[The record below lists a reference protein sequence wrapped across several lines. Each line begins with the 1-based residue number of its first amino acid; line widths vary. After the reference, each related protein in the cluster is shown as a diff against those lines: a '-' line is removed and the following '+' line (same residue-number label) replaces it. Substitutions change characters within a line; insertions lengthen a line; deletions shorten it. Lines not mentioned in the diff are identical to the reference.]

1 MPRILSYI
9 AAVGGLALAALAPYP
24 SDATTPKL
32 TTLFSFDGN
41 NGANPDASVIVDA
54 QGNLLGT
61 TAGGGN
67 QACADGCGTVF
78 ELVKTNNGYASSAT
92 TLIAFD
98 HDDGASPQQAGLI
111 ADASG
116 NLFGTTRY
124 GGSSDCGGSGCGTV
138 FEIAKTANGY
148 AGAPT
153 VLVRFNFTDG
163 ANPLARL
170 TIDADGNLFGTTYG
184 GGSTACAGGCGT
196 VFKIAK
202 TGQGYA
208 STPAIIVSFDGTKGT
223 NPSGG
228 VIFDAQANLFGT
240 TNLGG
245 NTNCEGGCGTVFEI
259 AKTRSGYSGTPTTLV
274 SFDGS
279 NGAYPTGSLIFNQ
292 NGDLLGTTFNGGPYG
307 LGTMFQIA
315 KTRNGYANRP
325 STLVSFNGANG
336 ARPFLE
342 LIADARGNLFG
353 TTVGG
358 TDYPGTVFELAK
370 TRSGYATTPTILASF
385 SVSGGISAEPTGLVA
400 DAQGNLFG
408 STYFGGANNQGSVYE
423 LTGSGFVPRLVF
435 AGTPGS
441 TDCYGR
447 SVLSLMR
454 ADKDLDAAA
463 AALGL
468 GQAEALQTAVS
479 EYCGMHA
486 P

>member
-1 MPRILSYI
+1 MPRRLSNF
-9 AAVGGLALAALAPYP
+9 AAASGLALAALAPCP
-24 SDATTPKL
+24 SGAATPKL

-41 NGANPDASVIVDA
+41 NGANPDAPLIADA

-67 QACADGCGTVF
+67 QACGGGCGTVF
-78 ELVKTNNGYASSAT
+78 EIAKTNNGYASSPT
-92 TLIAFD
+92 TLVSFD
-98 HDDGASPQQAGLI
+98 HDNGASPQASLI

-124 GGSSDCGGSGCGTV
+124 GGSGCGGNGCGTV

-148 AGAPT
+148 AGTPT
-153 VLVRFNFTDG
+153 VLVHFNLTDG
-163 ANPLARL
+163 AQPAAGLI
-170 TIDADGNLFGTTYG
+170 IDADGNLFGTTYG
-184 GGSTACAGGCGT
+184 GGSTACAGGCGAA
-196 VFKIAK
+196 FEIAK

-208 STPAIIVSFDGTKGT
+208 STPTILVRFDGTNNA
-223 NPSGG
+223 NPTANL
-228 VIFDAQANLFGT
+228 IFDAQGNLFGT
-240 TNLGG
+240 TSAGG
-245 NTNCEGGCGTVFEI
+245 NTNCDNGCGTVFEI
-259 AKTRSGYSGTPTTLV
+259 AKTKSGYSGTPTTLV

-279 NGAYPTGSLIFNQ
+279 NGANPAAGLIFNQ
-292 NGDLLGTTFNGGPYG
+292 KGDLLGTTFNSGPYG
-307 LGTMFQIA
+307 LGTMFEIA
-315 KTRNGYANRP
+315 KTRSGYASRP

-336 ARPFLE
+336 ALPFGG

-353 TTVGG
+353 TSVGG
-358 TDYPGTVFELAK
+358 TDYQGTVFELAK
-370 TRSGYATTPTILASF
+370 TRGGYATSLTILASF
-385 SVSGGISAEPTGLVA
+385 SLNLGYPPEPTGLVA

-408 STYFGGANNQGSVYE
+408 PTYFGGASNRGSVYE
-423 LTGSGFVPRLVF
+423 LTGSGFVPALVF

-454 ADKDLDAAA
+454 ADENLDAAA

-468 GQAEALQTAVS
+468 GQTEALQTAVS